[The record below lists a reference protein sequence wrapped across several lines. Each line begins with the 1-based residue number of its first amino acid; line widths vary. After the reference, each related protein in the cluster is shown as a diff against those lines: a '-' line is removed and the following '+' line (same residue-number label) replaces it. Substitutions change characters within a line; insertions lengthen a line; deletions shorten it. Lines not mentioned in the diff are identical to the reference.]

1 MKKIILSALG
11 VMALCFSGSALEIA
25 VTPGSL
31 SASKLTINNTRDSQL
46 KLTGSASAADLEL
59 LKFISPSIKDLD
71 LSALSLP
78 GGILPDMMLIG
89 SNVETVTLPEDL
101 KSIGT
106 SAFASSAIKQILVP
120 QSVTKIGDRAF
131 AACPNLAK
139 VVIQGNPTL
148 GTGLFKDDANLTEV
162 NFGADITE
170 VPDRTFENCSKYAQP
185 VPAEVSKIGAYAY
198 CGTALTSVNL
208 TRVSEVGDF
217 AFANCAEL
225 VELDIDHE
233 HEMTVGKGA
242 FFADASIEVLPFLYG
257 FYPSLVMSGTA
268 GTVDLDLNGE
278 SVEEGAFANN
288 NTVKTLRLG
297 ADVKSIKAHAFR
309 NMGSLETVNVNPL
322 GINIPETDDLAFS
335 GLENA
340 EGRYDILL
348 HVKEKTADVWREH
361 PVWRLFNIVDGGA
374 DVGSVTDSELA
385 SVGVTRDGGN
395 VYVKSNGVIDSVAI
409 YSLDGK
415 TLWQGSPSADSA
427 HVDSLPEDEVLIVK
441 VVSQGAI
448 KVVKLK

>member
-1 MKKIILSALG
+1 MKKIVLSALG
-11 VMALCFSGSALEIA
+11 AMAFCFSSSALEIA

-31 SASKLTINNTRDSQL
+31 NASKLTINNTRDAQL
-46 KLTGSASAADLEL
+46 KLSGSASAADLEL
-59 LKFISPSIKDLD
+59 LKFISPSIKTLD

-78 GGILPDMMLIG
+78 EGVMPDMMLIG
-89 SNVETVTLPEDL
+89 SNVESVILPEDL

-106 SAFASSAIKQILVP
+106 SAFASSAIKSIVVP

-131 AACPNLAK
+131 AACSNL
-139 VVIQGNPTL
+139 VSVIIQGNPTL
-148 GTGLFKDDANLTEV
+148 GTGVFKDDVNLTEV
-162 NFGADITE
+162 NFDADITE

-185 VPAEVSKIGAYAY
+185 MPSDVTKIGAYAY

-208 TRVSEVGDF
+208 TKVSEVGDF
-217 AFANCAEL
+217 AFANCADL
-225 VELDIDHE
+225 VELDIDYE

-242 FFADASIEVLPFLYG
+242 FFADASVAELPFLYG
-257 FYPSLVMSGTA
+257 FYPSLVMAGTA
-268 GTVDLDLNGE
+268 GTVDLDLNGD
-278 SVEEGAFANN
+278 SIEEAAFANN
-288 NTVKTLRLG
+288 NSVRTLRLG

-348 HVKEKTADVWREH
+348 HVKQKTGDVWREH

-385 SVGVTRDGGN
+385 NVGVTRNGGT
-395 VYVKSNGVIDSVAI
+395 VIVRSNGSIDSVAV

-415 TLWQGSPSADSA
+415 TVWQGNPNADSTEI
-427 HVDSLPEDEVLIVK
+427 DGLPEDDVLIVK
-441 VVSQGAI
+441 VVSKGAI